1 MLHGAP
7 RGGKTKLEGQL
18 PCTLPYLPYHVQL
31 DNELLNLTDQPHSVL
46 KTTL

>member
-1 MLHGAP
+1 MGLPEVAKP
-7 RGGKTKLEGQL
+7 NWKASS